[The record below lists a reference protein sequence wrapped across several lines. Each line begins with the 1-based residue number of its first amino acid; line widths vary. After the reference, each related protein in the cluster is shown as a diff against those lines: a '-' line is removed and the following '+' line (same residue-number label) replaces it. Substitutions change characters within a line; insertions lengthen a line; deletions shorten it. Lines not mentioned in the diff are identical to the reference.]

1 MATNIYGVFFFD
13 LAVFPSF
20 NITNQSNIEILP
32 IVCVMT
38 LYAFLGIESA
48 SIPAGNVSKA
58 EKTIPFA
65 TMFGTMV
72 GYLYYPWAYAS
83 ASGHYAMITL
93 TVIEAIGY
101 IFCVKVAEE
110 GTTKKSNGQ
119 IAAALAG
126 TTAIM
131 LYVSMYVS

>member
-1 MATNIYGVFFFD
+1 
-13 LAVFPSF
+13 
-20 NITNQSNIEILP
+20 
-32 IVCVMT
+32 MT
-38 LYAFLGIESA
+38 LPKGFGGGGGGASRSDVEGMIGRRIENYSSLITLSYLAAF
-48 SIPAGNVSKA
+48 
-58 EKTIPFA
+58 FA

-93 TVIEAIGY
+93 TVIEAVGY

-110 GTTKKSNGQ
+110 GSTKKSNGQ

-131 LYVSMYVS
+131 LCVSMYVA

>member
-1 MATNIYGVFFFD
+1 
-13 LAVFPSF
+13 
-20 NITNQSNIEILP
+20 
-32 IVCVMT
+32 MT
-38 LYAFLGIESA
+38 LPKGFGGGGGGASRSDVESMIGKRIENYTGLITLSYLGAF
-48 SIPAGNVSKA
+48 
-58 EKTIPFA
+58 FA

-101 IFCVKVAEE
+101 IMCVKVAEE

-119 IAAALAG
+119 ITAALVA

-131 LYVSMYVS
+131 LYVALFIS

>member
-1 MATNIYGVFFFD
+1 
-13 LAVFPSF
+13 
-20 NITNQSNIEILP
+20 
-32 IVCVMT
+32 
-38 LYAFLGIESA
+38 
-48 SIPAGNVSKA
+48 
-58 EKTIPFA
+58 
-65 TMFGTMV
+65 MV

-93 TVIEAIGY
+93 TVVEAIGY
-101 IFCVKVAEE
+101 IFCVKVGEE

-131 LYVSMYVS
+131 LYVALYVS

>member
-1 MATNIYGVFFFD
+1 MIGRRIENYTS
-13 LAVFPSF
+13 L
-20 NITNQSNIEILP
+20 ITLSYLG
-32 IVCVMT
+32 
-38 LYAFLGIESA
+38 AF
-48 SIPAGNVSKA
+48 
-58 EKTIPFA
+58 FA

-83 ASGHYAMITL
+83 ASGHFAMIVL
-93 TVIEAIGY
+93 TIVEALGY

-119 IAAALAG
+119 ITVALAG

-131 LYVSMYVS
+131 LYVALYVS

>member
-1 MATNIYGVFFFD
+1 
-13 LAVFPSF
+13 
-20 NITNQSNIEILP
+20 
-32 IVCVMT
+32 MT
-38 LYAFLGIESA
+38 LPKGFGGGGSGASRSDVEGMIGRRIENYSSLITLSYLAAF
-48 SIPAGNVSKA
+48 
-58 EKTIPFA
+58 FA

-83 ASGHYAMITL
+83 ASGHYAMIVL

-101 IFCVKVAEE
+101 IFCIKVAEE
-110 GTTKKSNGQ
+110 GSTKSSNGQ